1 VELTKHNRAI
11 NRHQWDADL
20 LESYLSDETSQHAQV
35 YKVLT
40 ELIALRVKQ
49 KAFHPNATQFT
60 LHMSEQMFGFWR
72 QSLDRRQ
79 SIFCVYN
86 ISAESQSLLLSDLNL
101 IVTDEWRDIISGTY
115 YDDSDEPVVLEPY
128 QFLWITNI

>member
-1 VELTKHNRAI
+1 
-11 NRHQWDADL
+11 
-20 LESYLSDETSQHAQV
+20 
-35 YKVLT
+35 
-40 ELIALRVKQ
+40 VKQ

-86 ISAESQSLLLSDLNL
+86 ISAEPQTLLLSDLNL
-101 IVTDEWRDIISGTY
+101 IVTDSWQDLVSGHQY
-115 YDDSDEPVVLEPY
+115 QENDDLITLAPY
-128 QFLWITNI
+128 QFLWITNT

>member
-1 VELTKHNRAI
+1 
-11 NRHQWDADL
+11 
-20 LESYLSDETSQHAQV
+20 
-35 YKVLT
+35 
-40 ELIALRVKQ
+40 
-49 KAFHPNATQFT
+49 
-60 LHMSEQMFGFWR
+60 
-72 QSLDRRQ
+72 
-79 SIFCVYN
+79 VYN